1 MRKGNRLRLDA
12 VAPGASY
19 MQLSINKIKIWC
31 SLQVR
36 REIIRVFIYN
46 LKKETKVKSNWD
58 LDHKHQKTSKPITWI
73 LIHTHA
79 LFLSQ
84 LSDVG
89 ERERER
95 ERGEMKRVREM
106 G

>member
-46 LKKETKVKSNWD
+46 LKKRNKSKIK
-58 LDHKHQKTSKPITWI
+58 LGPGPQTSKNLQAYYLDTDT
-73 LIHTHA
+73 HTCT
-79 LFLSQ
+79 LSIKAFW
-84 LSDVG
+84 

-95 ERGEMKRVREM
+95 EREREEMKRVREM